1 MERESPIDALM
12 AAAAPAGIPFASIV
26 DIAREAGVHAST
38 VSRALDPN
46 SQTSLTDAVAERV
59 RAAAK
64 RLDYRPN
71 RLAAGLRIN
80 RTWSVGV
87 VIPDITNALFPPI
100 VRGIES
106 VLEPLGY
113 ASIFVNTDNIPEREN
128 RLIDV
133 LRERGVDG
141 IISGAARRV
150 DPKISEVADAGI
162 PIVTLNR
169 KVDNQDIPY
178 VISDEKQGI
187 RMILRYLHDLGHT
200 RLAHIAGPQGL
211 STGQLRL
218 AAFCEASA
226 ELGLEFDE
234 TTIAISRRFD
244 EEEGYRCSEYLLN
257 ANPEITA
264 ILCANDRLALGAMKY
279 LQSRGLRCP
288 EDISVTGFNDMSFL
302 DLLPVRLTTIRIQ
315 QFELGKAAATIL
327 LNLIN
332 KSAEKAPRE
341 TVLPVELMVRD
352 SAGPPL
358 HRTASGPFPA
368 SHPKTEAVD
377 S

>member
-1 MERESPIDALM
+1 MKKRAT
-12 AAAAPAGIPFASIV
+12 IV

-46 SQTSLTDAVAERV
+46 SQTSLTDAVAERI

-113 ASIFVNTDNIPEREN
+113 ASIIVNTDNIPERED

-141 IISGAARRV
+141 IISGAAQRV

-368 SHPKTEAVD
+368 SHPRTEAED